1 MSTEQSADDAA
12 NVHESGEDVHQDWIE
27 QVEHEETI
35 APEAVNEEEVEE
47 YIEVDGIV
55 DEHEAEE
62 SVLMHGNT
70 IVVPTT
76 LRNGAEIFYAH
87 VPTVA
92 SEVNLNLP
100 DLLSR
105 AITFTNGS
113 KMYLCFSKKCRKQL
127 AFDGHLYNIDG
138 FVKPASWNFWRC
150 ANPLCKGAIRTSP
163 NITELRVREP
173 HSSACIPDDVQIRLR
188 ITIYDLRLMAE
199 FTDVP
204 LGALYHAYLEKVATE
219 HSDIV
224 NLFPTFPA
232 LKSNLEDHRANVIYR
247 RRFALEARES
257 DTNTMYYES
266 FGAAAPK
273 FKKTKPFPPSLC
285 MSCSGEFRS
294 TPEVPS
300 QDFLLEHMF
309 FDHNRKTAV
318 ISRFTFEEP
327 GLFEQWVRELQ
338 FHSKYKLKKMGI
350 HDEHMYYLCQND
362 DRHYKSNHGR
372 STLVD
377 MHCTAF
383 IRVHDW
389 RLIIRREVSEV
400 SVDYCLDHFYHSEQA
415 DPLEACKLL
424 ADLFTPEVFMREL
437 VARRERTQQLIQDT
451 GLQRVKR
458 RAQQPSLKL
467 NPSTTARRD
476 DGDLHDRSSQSHYYE
491 ASGEQSS
498 QSDKWVTNHES
509 VFGSAK
515 ALQRQKCEFEAV
527 QQIMEAAP
535 ASAEDTPRNYTKESY
550 AQSYITKREN
560 FTDAETYNS
569 VLQFE
574 ISCDMMKERM
584 QYARNVRTANHYLG
598 RLTRI
603 IDDMMA
609 DPQCA
614 PSRSTANLNVKTVQ
628 SSSVEVTAGPSVSSP
643 STARDDDDPSPPPRS
658 HFSSLKREAKAEAD
672 ESLPLR
678 QKVLVRKGENG
689 ELVVVRRT
697 ILGKVRKVVRDDDD
711 RPVAD
716 EPTPEEVSPSKPTT
730 SQEPERLTRSNTT
743 PVAGVANRAS
753 GDGPPIGDLLRDA
766 LYRYKR
772 EPRYD
777 RRLLQGVRRMA
788 YQNLTEQSSQYADDE
803 MRFLRKYTV
812 GAASTEKLDGAVV
825 VRRGRGRPRKY
836 P

>member
-1 MSTEQSADDAA
+1 MSAEQSADDPT
-12 NVHESGEDVHQDWIE
+12 NVAENAEDVHQDWIE

-55 DEHEAEE
+55 DEQEVEQ

-87 VPTVA
+87 VPTLA

-113 KMYLCFSKKCRKQL
+113 KMYLCFSKRCRKQL

-138 FVKPASWNFWRC
+138 FVKPANWNFWRC

-163 NITELRVREP
+163 NITELRVRES
-173 HSSACIPDDVQIRLR
+173 HSSSCIPDDVQIRLR

-204 LGALYHAYLEKVATE
+204 LDALYHAYLDKVATE

-224 NLFPTFPA
+224 NLFPPFEA
-232 LKSNLEDHRANVIYR
+232 LKSNLEDHRANVTYR

-257 DTNTMYYES
+257 DTHTMYYES
-266 FGAAAPK
+266 FGAMAPK

-338 FHSKYKLKKMGI
+338 YHSKYRLKKMGI

-362 DRHYKSNHGR
+362 DRHFKSNHGR

-400 SVDYCLDHFYHSEQA
+400 SVDYCLEHFYHSEQA
-415 DPLEACKLL
+415 DPLEACKPV

-437 VARRERTQQLIQDT
+437 AARRERTQQLIQDT

-458 RAQQPSLKL
+458 RAQPPSLTL
-467 NPSTTARRD
+467 NPSTTMRRD
-476 DGDLHDRSSQSHYYE
+476 DIELHERPSQSHYYE

-498 QSDKWVTNHES
+498 QSDRWVSSHENI
-509 VFGSAK
+509 FGSAK
-515 ALQRQKCEFEAV
+515 ALQHQKAV
-527 QQIMEAAP
+527 QQIMETTST
-535 ASAEDTPRNYTKESY
+535 SAEDNPRNYTKESY
-550 AQSYITKREN
+550 TQSYITKREN
-560 FTDAETYNS
+560 FVDAETYNS

-574 ISCDMMKERM
+574 MSCDMLKERM

-603 IDDMMA
+603 LDDMMA

-614 PSRSTANLNVKTVQ
+614 PSRASTNINVKTVLN
-628 SSSVEVTAGPSVSSP
+628 SSVDVTAGPSVSSP
-643 STARDDDDPSPPPRS
+643 SATTDDPSPPPQRS
-658 HFSSLKREAKAEAD
+658 HFSLKREAKAESD

-689 ELVVVRRT
+689 QLVVVRRT
-697 ILGKVRKVVRDDDD
+697 ILGKVRKVVRDGED
-711 RPVAD
+711 RAVAE
-716 EPTPEEVSPSKPTT
+716 EPTLEEVSPSKATT
-730 SQEPERLTRSNTT
+730 SQEPERPTRSNTT
-743 PVAGVANRAS
+743 LLAGVANRAS
-753 GDGPPIGDLLRDA
+753 EDGPPIGDLLRDA
-766 LYRYKR
+766 LYNSRT
-772 EPRYD
+772 PRYD
-777 RRLLQGVRRMA
+777 RTLLQGVRRMA
-788 YQNLTEQSSQYADDE
+788 YQNLTGQSTPCADDE
-803 MRFLRKYTV
+803 TRRFIRKFAD
-812 GAASTEKLDGAVV
+812 AASAEKTDETGV